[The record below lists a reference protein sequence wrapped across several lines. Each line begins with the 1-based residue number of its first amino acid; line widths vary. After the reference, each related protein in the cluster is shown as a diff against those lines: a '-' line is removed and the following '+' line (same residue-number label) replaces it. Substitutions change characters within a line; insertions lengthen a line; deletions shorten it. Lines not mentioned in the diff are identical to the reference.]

1 MSALTTSALAAQ
13 RRSPVEDAMP
23 RGGRGS
29 VGIGALLRGLP
40 SHTPPPRVVEH
51 QQRRRTPRKRSTL
64 RSGGA
69 QSAHLST
76 RPSRSGDPTIAAARE
91 PRASVSGTAVG
102 PKAAACDTHST
113 SVTARRAMVV
123 AAIFPPLA
131 YTVEEGCTCNHRR
144 ADEGMEVVARTPSRH
159 TLT

>member
-76 RPSRSGDPTIAAARE
+76 RPSRSGDPIAAARE

-144 ADEGMEVVARTPSRH
+144 ADEGMEVVARTHSRH